1 MFMEQEVLIQ
11 ICLLK
16 ITEKGGLFIT
26 FVNSVLNLHTNTLTN
41 TKMPLIQKKLFF
53 FFFPTL
59 HFPCVDL

>member
-16 ITEKGGLFIT
+16 LTEKGGLFIT
-26 FVNSVLNLHTNTLTN
+26 FVNSVLNLLTN